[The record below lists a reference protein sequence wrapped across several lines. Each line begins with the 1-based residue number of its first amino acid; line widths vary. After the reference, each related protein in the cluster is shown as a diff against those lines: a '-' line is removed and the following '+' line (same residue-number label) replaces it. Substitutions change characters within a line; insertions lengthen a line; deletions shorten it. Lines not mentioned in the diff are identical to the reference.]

1 MRRTDSLEKT
11 LMLGKIEGGRR
22 RGRMRWLDGITD
34 SMDMSLSKRR
44 EIVKDTEAW
53 CAAVHG
59 VTKSRTRLSDWTELR
74 KEEDQNAR
82 EKGKDILNECR
93 GPKSCSPW
101 GHRVRHNW
109 ATELNW
115 TDMSSFSSFLSK
127 KVWRRIQTVWCLWG
141 EWRGQNW
148 KIISC
153 PPALYLGL
161 LDLCTTGGDALFS
174 EGGSSWGEY
183 WFWPQ
188 LSLSQK
194 SFHVWKKWYSW

>member
-1 MRRTDSLEKT
+1 MKSVLNIHWKDWCWSSNI
-11 LMLGKIEGGRR
+11 LGTWCEELTHQKRPWCWERLRAGGEGGH
-22 RGRMRWLDGITD
+22 RGWDGWMASLTRWTWVWVD
-34 SMDMSLSKRR
+34 SGSWWWTGKP
-44 EIVKDTEAW
+44 
-53 CAAVHG
+53 G
-59 VTKSRTRLSDWTELR
+59 VLQSMES
-74 KEEDQNAR
+74 Q
-82 EKGKDILNECR
+82 
-93 GPKSCSPW
+93 
-101 GHRVRHNW
+101 RVRHNW